1 MLLRRVFELQHELM
15 QGLDGEIYVDNKRA
29 LPEKPGGFSGRV
41 SLYIVVV
48 RNIILSANGNF
59 APH

>member
-1 MLLRRVFELQHELM
+1 M

-29 LPEKPGGFSGRV
+29 LPELLPGFSGRV